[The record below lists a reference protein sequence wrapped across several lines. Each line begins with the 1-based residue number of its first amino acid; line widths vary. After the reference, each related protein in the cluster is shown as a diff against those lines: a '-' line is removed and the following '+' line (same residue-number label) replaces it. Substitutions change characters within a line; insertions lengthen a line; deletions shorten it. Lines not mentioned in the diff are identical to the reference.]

1 MYSILYILT
10 VVFPDTNTMEYQPI
24 FHGVTKAGSQY
35 DARLALRTLRYVRHI
50 LNSLAY
56 INYVNYI
63 LYALHVGID
72 KSSIL
77 AYVTECSTNQ
87 VAPFHDVTNS

>member
-1 MYSILYILT
+1 MEKILISR
-10 VVFPDTNTMEYQPI
+10 FN
-24 FHGVTKAGSQY
+24 GVYVKAGSQY
-35 DARLALRTLRYVRHI
+35 DARLALRTLRYVRNI

-77 AYVTECSTNQ
+77 AYVTERSTNQ